1 MKNKKIAIVVAAL
14 IASAAYFG
22 ISESTNLPEGTPAQK
37 AMFVLDEAGCVLCH
51 TKDASLPFYAKIPLV
66 NIPIKADI
74 TNGLKYFDITN
85 SIADIKSG
93 KNINETVLAKIEY
106 AVKSQTMPPALFKL
120 VHWKSNITDA
130 EKQAILDWIAVERKK
145 LNANSGVA
153 EKFANEPVWP
163 IPQKIE
169 VDLKKAR
176 LGSILYHHKALSGD
190 GTVSCATCHPLDKA
204 GADALQT
211 STGIRKQKG
220 DINAPTVFN
229 AVFNARQF
237 WDGRAKNLE
246 EQAGGPPM
254 NPVEMDGGS
263 WDEVAKRLAKD
274 SSFAEDFKKVYPDGF
289 TQKNITD
296 AIAQFE
302 RTLTTP
308 NSPFDRYLRGD
319 ENALSPA
326 AKKGYEIFKTA
337 NCSVCHSGQN
347 LGGQTFEYMG
357 LVGNYFHARG
367 NVGKINDT
375 GLASFTKDDR
385 DTHKFKTPTLRNVA
399 DTAPYF
405 HDGSTSDLKKAVDIM
420 AKYQTGVK
428 LSDDDVNNLVEFLK
442 SLSGDWKSKA
452 IKK

>member
-1 MKNKKIAIVVAAL
+1 MEKQ
-14 IASAAYFG
+14 YYR
-22 ISESTNLPEGTPAQK
+22 
-37 AMFVLDEAGCVLCH
+37 CR
-51 TKDASLPFYAKIPLV
+51 
-66 NIPIKADI
+66 
-74 TNGLKYFDITN
+74 
-85 SIADIKSG
+85 
-93 KNINETVLAKIEY
+93 
-106 AVKSQTMPPALFKL
+106 
-120 VHWKSNITDA
+120 
-130 EKQAILDWIAVERKK
+130 KQAILDWVAIERRK
-145 LNANSGVA
+145 LNANSGIA

-163 IPQKIE
+163 IPQKID

-190 GTVSCATCHPLDKA
+190 GSISCATCHPLDKA

-263 WDEVAKRLAKD
+263 WDSIAKRLAKD
-274 SSFAEDFKKVYPDGF
+274 SSFAEDFKKVYPNGF

-357 LVGNYFHARG
+357 LIGNYFHARG

-375 GLASFTKDDR
+375 GLASFTKDER

-420 AKYQTGVK
+420 AKYQIGVK
-428 LSDDDVNNLVEFLK
+428 LSDEDVNNLVEFLK

-452 IKK
+452 TQK